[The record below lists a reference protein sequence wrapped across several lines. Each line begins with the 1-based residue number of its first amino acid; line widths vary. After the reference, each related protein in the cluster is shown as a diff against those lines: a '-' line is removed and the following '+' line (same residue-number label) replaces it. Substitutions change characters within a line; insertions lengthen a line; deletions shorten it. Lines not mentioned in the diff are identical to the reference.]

1 MLSLWARSTRPAKKK
16 NIHSLWEWW
25 SDRGRMA
32 SALTHRWR
40 WAGEDRNAAGDT
52 ERDWRSLHGAADKT
66 SPARA
71 DGSAHDSND
80 RRLKMIT
87 AAPTA
92 RFTLHPVELAGGRRL
107 MQMQVCG
114 NFSRAGCGIFRLR
127 AGGTADGRVILWAW
141 NLAGDTGRSAS
152 LFSAPLTE
160 AAAVSSSAFDMRNV
174 VSLRTHS
181 TPWL

>member
-1 MLSLWARSTRPAKKK
+1 MCFLCGLGQPGQQKKK

-92 RFTLHPVELAGGRRL
+92 RFYPASCGAGRKQETHANAGLWERFSCGKWYFPPACWRDSRWTSDTLGLKPRWRHGPVGLAVLGAAHRGSGSELISIQHA
-107 MQMQVCG
+107 
-114 NFSRAGCGIFRLR
+114 
-127 AGGTADGRVILWAW
+127 
-141 NLAGDTGRSAS
+141 
-152 LFSAPLTE
+152 
-160 AAAVSSSAFDMRNV
+160 
-174 VSLRTHS
+174 
-181 TPWL
+181 